1 MDLQGQLKVNKR
13 RKKETNRLYIYK
25 AVLINC
31 EGLIGLSPA
40 NTDSFIIL
48 NIILKQRFLSVTFI
62 SSRIARIPLIFLF
75 KNNKNWEI

>member
-13 RKKETNRLYIYK
+13 RKKKTNRLYIYK
-25 AVLINC
+25 AVVINC

-48 NIILKQRFLSVTFI
+48 NIILKQRFVSCNLYF
-62 SSRIARIPLIFLF
+62 F
-75 KNNKNWEI
+75 KNSENSFNFPF